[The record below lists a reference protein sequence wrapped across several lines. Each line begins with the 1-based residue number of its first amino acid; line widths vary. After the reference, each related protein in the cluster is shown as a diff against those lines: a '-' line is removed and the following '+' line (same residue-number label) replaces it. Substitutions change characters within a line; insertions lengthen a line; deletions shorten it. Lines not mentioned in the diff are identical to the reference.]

1 MRFVIEFYNS
11 DCLILSCFDND
22 DLVYLSHSDE
32 LTFPYAKLVIN
43 TKINVQYTKFKVY
56 IENIKN
62 KIDVFYTINDANDK
76 VLKMHHVGYNT
87 TLHDISPIEFQNNI
101 IEHDQIVYE
110 FNDIQNTYHTVVFY
124 VRNVKYP
131 AIPFEKYPTSKKV
144 ESPFTAPEPQCRFTT
159 PCSAESGESQF
170 TAPEPQSGESRSS
183 VKRGVPSGP
192 SDGVPP
198 ESPKVPELRES
209 RRDEPLRESR
219 RDEPFRE
226 SPKAPEHDM
235 QFRFKDFE
243 RLLKTV

>member
-159 PCSAESGESQF
+159 PCSAESGES
-170 TAPEPQSGESRSS
+170 RSS

-192 SDGVPP
+192 SEGVPP

-219 RDEPFRE
+219 RDAPLRGE